1 MQKKNK
7 PWFLRNV
14 LLRVASV
21 FIAVMMWLLVTNSS
35 NPTIVIQVSNVAVRL
50 TNTDTLTDQGKVYQ
64 VLDGTDT
71 ISTVYITAPRSI
83 ADAIRSDNV
92 MATADLR
99 EMAPDNSVR
108 VRLYTN
114 IYNNQIENIS
124 GSSET
129 VRLSVEDRKRQTFT
143 IQAETTGEPAEGY
156 VAGDTTIEQ
165 NQLRV
170 SGPESVVSS
179 IERAVATVDIS
190 GATGNIYTDADIRLY
205 NADDELIDT
214 SSLTMNISK
223 VRVTVSILLTKDVH
237 LGLVGVT
244 GQPASGYMLS
254 GENSIVP
261 DHVLIAGRASVLA
274 GVSEIML
281 PAEAVNVSGRDATMV
296 KQISLSDYLPENT
309 RLAGTDSNGLAE
321 ISIGIVPKAFQ
332 SIQVSAEGVELANVP
347 EGYLAGTP
355 AEMEGG
361 TSAPL
366 TIRISGEEAKVLGIS
381 ADQISAYAD
390 VGAALEAAGTAGQ
403 DEIRLTCDVSFTLP
417 EGVEQEEPVT
427 MTVVLIKEGE

>member
-1 MQKKNK
+1 MKQKNR
-7 PWFLRNV
+7 PWFLRNI
-14 LLRVASV
+14 LMRVAAV

-50 TNTDTLTDQGKVYQ
+50 TNTDVLTDQGKVFQ
-64 VLDGTDT
+64 VLDGSDT
-71 ISTVYITAPRSI
+71 ISTVYITAPRTI

-99 EMAPDNSVR
+99 EMTPDGNVR

-114 IYNNQIENIS
+114 IYNNQIDSIS

-129 VRLSVEDRKRQTFT
+129 VRLSVEDRKRETFT
-143 IQAETTGEPAEGY
+143 IQASTTGDPAEGY
-156 VAGDTTIEQ
+156 VVGDTTIEQ

-179 IERAVATVDIS
+179 IVRAVATVDVS

-205 NADDELIDT
+205 DANDEQIDT
-214 SSLTMNISK
+214 SPLTMNISK
-223 VRVTVSILLTKDVH
+223 VRVTVSILMTKDVH

-244 GQPASGYMLS
+244 GQPAAGYMLS
-254 GENSIVP
+254 GENSVVP
-261 DHVLIAGRASVLA
+261 DHVLIAGRASALA
-274 GVSEIML
+274 AVSEVML
-281 PAEAVNVSGRDATMV
+281 PADAVNVSGRDATMV
-296 KQISLSDYLPENT
+296 KQVNLADYLPENT
-309 RLAGTDSNGLAE
+309 RLAGTDTSGLAE
-321 ISIGIVPKAFQ
+321 ISIGIVPKAYQ
-332 SIQVSAEGVELANVP
+332 SIQVSADIVELLDVP

-355 AEMEGG
+355 AAMEGG
-361 TSAPL
+361 LAAPL
-366 TIRISGEEAKVLGIS
+366 NIRISGEESDVLGVA

-390 VGAALEAAGTAGQ
+390 VGAALEEAGAAGE
-403 DEIRLTCDVSFTLP
+403 DEIRLTCDVSFVLP

>member
-1 MQKKNK
+1 MKQKNR
-7 PWFLRNV
+7 PWFLRNI
-14 LLRVASV
+14 LMRVAAV

-50 TNTDTLTDQGKVYQ
+50 TNTDVLTDQGKVFQ
-64 VLDGTDT
+64 VLDGSDT
-71 ISTVYITAPRSI
+71 ISTVYITAPRTI

-99 EMAPDNSVR
+99 EMTPDGNVR

-114 IYNNQIENIS
+114 IYNNQIDSIS

-129 VRLSVEDRKRQTFT
+129 VRLSVEDRKRETFT
-143 IQAETTGEPAEGY
+143 IQASTTGDPAEGY
-156 VAGDTTIEQ
+156 VVGDTTIEQ

-179 IERAVATVDIS
+179 IVRAVATVDVS

-205 NADDELIDT
+205 DANDEQIDT
-214 SSLTMNISK
+214 SPLTMNISK
-223 VRVTVSILLTKDVH
+223 VRVTVSILMTKDVH

-244 GQPASGYMLS
+244 GQPAAGYMLS
-254 GENSIVP
+254 GENSVVP
-261 DHVLIAGRASVLA
+261 DHVLIAGRASALA
-274 GVSEIML
+274 AVSEVML
-281 PAEAVNVSGRDATMV
+281 PADAVNVSGRDATMV
-296 KQISLSDYLPENT
+296 KQVNLADYLPENT
-309 RLAGTDSNGLAE
+309 RLAGTDTSGLAE
-321 ISIGIVPKAFQ
+321 ISIGIVPKAYQ
-332 SIQVSAEGVELANVP
+332 SIQVSADIVELLDVP

-355 AEMEGG
+355 AAMEGG
-361 TSAPL
+361 SAAPL
-366 TIRISGEEAKVLGIS
+366 NIRISGEESDVLGV
-381 ADQISAYAD
+381 ATDQISAYAD
-390 VGAALEAAGTAGQ
+390 VGAALEEAGAAGE
-403 DEIRLTCDVSFTLP
+403 DEIRLTCDVSFVLP

>member
-1 MQKKNK
+1 MKQKNR
-7 PWFLRNV
+7 PWFLRNI
-14 LLRVASV
+14 LMRVAAV

-50 TNTDTLTDQGKVYQ
+50 TNTDVLTDQGKVYQ
-64 VLDGTDT
+64 VLDGSDT
-71 ISTVYITAPRSI
+71 ISTVYITAPRTI

-99 EMAPDNSVR
+99 EMTPDGNVR

-114 IYNNQIENIS
+114 IYNNQIDSIS

-129 VRLSVEDRKRQTFT
+129 VRLSVEDRKRETFT
-143 IQAETTGEPAEGY
+143 IQASTTGDPAEGY
-156 VAGDTTIEQ
+156 VVGDTTIEQ

-179 IERAVATVDIS
+179 IVRAVATVDVS

-205 NADDELIDT
+205 DANDEQIDT
-214 SSLTMNISK
+214 SPLTMNISK
-223 VRVTVSILLTKDVH
+223 VRVTVSILMTKDVH

-244 GQPASGYMLS
+244 GQPAAGYMLS
-254 GENSIVP
+254 GENSVVP
-261 DHVLIAGRASVLA
+261 DHVLIAGRASALA
-274 GVSEIML
+274 AVSEVML
-281 PAEAVNVSGRDATMV
+281 PADAVNVSGRDATMV
-296 KQISLSDYLPENT
+296 KQVNLADYLPENT
-309 RLAGTDSNGLAE
+309 RLAGTDTSGLAE
-321 ISIGIVPKAFQ
+321 ISIGIVPKAYQ
-332 SIQVSAEGVELANVP
+332 SIQVSADIVELLDVP

-355 AEMEGG
+355 AAMEGG
-361 TSAPL
+361 SAAPL
-366 TIRISGEEAKVLGIS
+366 NIRISGEESDVLGVA

-390 VGAALEAAGTAGQ
+390 VGAALEEAGAAGE
-403 DEIRLTCDVSFTLP
+403 DEIRLTCDVSFVLP

>member
-1 MQKKNK
+1 MKQKNR
-7 PWFLRNV
+7 PWFLRNI
-14 LLRVASV
+14 LMRVAAV

-50 TNTDTLTDQGKVYQ
+50 TNTDVLTDQGKVYQ
-64 VLDGTDT
+64 VLDGSDT
-71 ISTVYITAPRSI
+71 ISTVYITAPRTI

-99 EMAPDNSVR
+99 EMTPDGNVR

-114 IYNNQIENIS
+114 IYNNQIDSIS

-129 VRLSVEDRKRQTFT
+129 VRLSVEDRKRETFT
-143 IQAETTGEPAEGY
+143 IQASTTGDPAEGY
-156 VAGDTTIEQ
+156 VVGDTTIEQ

-179 IERAVATVDIS
+179 IVRAVATVDVS

-205 NADDELIDT
+205 DANDEQIDT
-214 SSLTMNISK
+214 SPLTMNISK
-223 VRVTVSILLTKDVH
+223 VRVTVSILMTKDVH

-244 GQPASGYMLS
+244 GQPAAGYMLS
-254 GENSIVP
+254 GENSVVP
-261 DHVLIAGRASVLA
+261 DHVLIAGRASALA
-274 GVSEIML
+274 AVSEVML
-281 PAEAVNVSGRDATMV
+281 PADAVNVSGRDATMV
-296 KQISLSDYLPENT
+296 KQVNLADYLPENT
-309 RLAGTDSNGLAE
+309 RLAGTDTSGLAE
-321 ISIGIVPKAFQ
+321 ISIGIVPKAYQ
-332 SIQVSAEGVELANVP
+332 SIQVSADIVELLDVP

-355 AEMEGG
+355 AAMEGG
-361 TSAPL
+361 LAAPL
-366 TIRISGEEAKVLGIS
+366 NIRISGEESDVLGVA

-390 VGAALEAAGTAGQ
+390 VGAALEEAGAAGE
-403 DEIRLTCDVSFTLP
+403 DEIRLTCDVRFVLP

>member
-1 MQKKNK
+1 MKQKNR
-7 PWFLRNV
+7 PWFLRNI
-14 LLRVASV
+14 LMRAAAV

-50 TNTDTLTDQGKVYQ
+50 TNTDALTDQGKVYQ
-64 VLDGTDT
+64 VLDGSDT
-71 ISTVYITAPRSI
+71 ISTVYITAPRTI

-99 EMAPDNSVR
+99 EMTPDGSVR

-114 IYNNQIENIS
+114 IYNNQIDSIS

-129 VRLSVEDRKRQTFT
+129 VRLSVEDRKRETFT
-143 IQAETTGEPAEGY
+143 IQASTTGDPAEGY
-156 VAGDTTIEQ
+156 VVGDTTIEQ

-179 IERAVATVDIS
+179 IVRAVATVDVS

-205 NADDELIDT
+205 DANDEQIDT
-214 SSLTMNISK
+214 SPLTMNISK
-223 VRVTVSILLTKDVH
+223 VRVTVSILMTKDVH

-244 GQPASGYMLS
+244 GQPAAGYMLS
-254 GENSIVP
+254 GENSVVP
-261 DHVLIAGRASVLA
+261 DHVLIAGRASALA
-274 GVSEIML
+274 AVSEVML
-281 PAEAVNVSGRDATMV
+281 PADAVNVSGRDATMV
-296 KQISLSDYLPENT
+296 KQVNLADYLPENT
-309 RLAGTDSNGLAE
+309 RLAGTDTSGLAE
-321 ISIGIVPKAFQ
+321 ISIGIVPKAYQ
-332 SIQVSAEGVELANVP
+332 SIQVSADIVELLDVP

-355 AEMEGG
+355 AAMEGG
-361 TSAPL
+361 SAAPL
-366 TIRISGEEAKVLGIS
+366 NIRISGEESDVLGVA

-390 VGAALEAAGTAGQ
+390 VGTALEEAGAAGE
-403 DEIRLTCDVSFTLP
+403 DEIRLTCDVSFVLP
-417 EGVEQEEPVT
+417 EGIEQEEPVT